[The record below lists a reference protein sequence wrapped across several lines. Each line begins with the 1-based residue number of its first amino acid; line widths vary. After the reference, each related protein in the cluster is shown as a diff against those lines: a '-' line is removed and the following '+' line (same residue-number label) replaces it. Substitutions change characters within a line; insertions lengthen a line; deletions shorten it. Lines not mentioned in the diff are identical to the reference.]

1 MNATEIN
8 SIYKQ
13 KRSDFMLAT
22 FNDKTD
28 DLSIP
33 KPVIKKEKGLSDN
46 DLMNEEYHLEEFKE
60 L

>member
-28 DLSIP
+28 NLSIQ
-33 KPVIKKEKGLSDN
+33 KPVIKKEKGLSDH
-46 DLMNEEYHLEEFKE
+46 DLINEEYHLPEFK
-60 L
+60 

>member
-1 MNATEIN
+1 
-8 SIYKQ
+8 
-13 KRSDFMLAT
+13 MLAT